1 LAWGVQISPISDKKG
16 APLRKANLKGS
27 VEAVGKKNP
36 KKEKVVLRLYVSGM
50 TERSMKAIQN
60 IRKICDE
67 QLKDLCDLQVI
78 DIYKQPVLAKGEQII
93 ATPTL
98 IKKLPPPLRKFI
110 GDLTNT
116 ERILVGLDL
125 RRK

>member
-1 LAWGVQISPISDKKG
+1 MILDRKG
-16 APLRKANLKGS
+16 LR
-27 VEAVGKKNP
+27 
-36 KKEKVVLRLYVSGM
+36 KKEKEKYVLRLYVSGL
-50 TERSMKAIQN
+50 TQRSSVAIQN

-67 QLKDLCDLQVI
+67 QLKDRCDLQVI

-116 ERILVGLDL
+116 ERILLGLDFQ
-125 RRK
+125 KK

>member
-1 LAWGVQISPISDKKG
+1 MK
-16 APLRKANLKGS
+16 N
-27 VEAVGKKNP
+27 KKNTLRQANRKDPAPSGGEGFP
-36 KKEKVVLRLYVSGM
+36 KKEKYVLRLYISGM
-50 TERSMKAIQN
+50 TARSMKAIKN
-60 IRKICDE
+60 IRDICDE
-67 QLKDLCDLQVI
+67 QLKDQCDLQVI
-78 DIYKQPVLAKGEQII
+78 DIYEQPVLAKGEQII

>member
-1 LAWGVQISPISDKKG
+1 MGQAKRKNHAKATGKSSDKK
-16 APLRKANLKGS
+16 
-27 VEAVGKKNP
+27 
-36 KKEKVVLRLYVSGM
+36 KEEKYILRLYVSGL
-50 TERSMKAIQN
+50 TPKSINSIQI

-67 QLKDLCDLQVI
+67 QLKDRCDLQVI

-125 RRK
+125 KKK

>member
-1 LAWGVQISPISDKKG
+1 MRQAREGDSIGPVEKGV
-16 APLRKANLKGS
+16 R
-27 VEAVGKKNP
+27 
-36 KKEKVVLRLYVSGM
+36 KKEKDKYILRLYVSGM
-50 TERSMKAIQN
+50 TRRSMVAIQN

-67 QLKDLCDLQVI
+67 QLKDRCDLHVI
-78 DIYKQPVLAKGEQII
+78 DIYKRPVLAKGEQII

-116 ERILVGLDL
+116 ERILMGLDL
-125 RRK
+125 QKK

>member
-1 LAWGVQISPISDKKG
+1 MRQAKREGSG
-16 APLRKANLKGS
+16 GS
-27 VEAVGKKNP
+27 VEKGLQR
-36 KKEKVVLRLYVSGM
+36 KEKNKYVLRLYVSGL
-50 TERSMKAIQN
+50 TQRSIRAIQN

-67 QLKDLCDLQVI
+67 RLKDRCDLQVI

-116 ERILVGLDL
+116 DRILLGLDL
-125 RRK
+125 QKK

>member
-1 LAWGVQISPISDKKG
+1 VEKKKM
-16 APLRKANLKGS
+16 RQSKRQGS
-27 VEAVGKKNP
+27 GGSFEKTTGLQ
-36 KKEKVVLRLYVSGM
+36 KKEKEKYILRLYVSGM
-50 TERSMKAIQN
+50 TQRSMAAIQN

-67 QLKDLCDLQVI
+67 RLKDRCDLQVI

-98 IKKLPPPLRKFI
+98 IKKLPLPLRKFI

-116 ERILVGLDL
+116 ERILIGLDL
-125 RRK
+125 QKK

>member
-1 LAWGVQISPISDKKG
+1 MRQSKRQDSVGSFEKG
-16 APLRKANLKGS
+16 PQ
-27 VEAVGKKNP
+27 
-36 KKEKVVLRLYVSGM
+36 KKEKEKYILRLYVSGM
-50 TERSMKAIQN
+50 TQRSMVAIQN

-67 QLKDLCDLQVI
+67 QLKDRCDLHVI

-98 IKKLPPPLRKFI
+98 IKKLPLPLRKFI

-116 ERILVGLDL
+116 ERILIGLDL
-125 RRK
+125 QKK

>member
-1 LAWGVQISPISDKKG
+1 M
-16 APLRKANLKGS
+16 N
-27 VEAVGKKNP
+27 
-36 KKEKVVLRLYVSGM
+36 
-50 TERSMKAIQN
+50 AIQN

-67 QLKDLCDLQVI
+67 QLKNRCDLRVI

-116 ERILVGLDL
+116 ERIIVGLDL

>member
-1 LAWGVQISPISDKKG
+1 MTLNRKG
-16 APLRKANLKGS
+16 LQ
-27 VEAVGKKNP
+27 
-36 KKEKVVLRLYVSGM
+36 KKEKEKYVLRLYISGL
-50 TERSMKAIQN
+50 TQRSSVAIQN

-67 QLKDLCDLQVI
+67 QLKDQCDLQVI

-125 RRK
+125 RKK

>member
-1 LAWGVQISPISDKKG
+1 LDS
-16 APLRKANLKGS
+16 NLKSEERRYSMRQAREGDS
-27 VEAVGKKNP
+27 IGPVEKGVR
-36 KKEKVVLRLYVSGM
+36 KKEKDKYILRLYVSGM
-50 TERSMKAIQN
+50 TRRSMVAIQN

-67 QLKDLCDLQVI
+67 QLKDRCDLHVI
-78 DIYKQPVLAKGEQII
+78 DIYKRPVLAKGEQII

-116 ERILVGLDL
+116 ERILMGLDL
-125 RRK
+125 QKK

>member
-1 LAWGVQISPISDKKG
+1 MKQAT
-16 APLRKANLKGS
+16 RKGS
-27 VEAVGKKNP
+27 LNWVGKVFP
-36 KKEKVVLRLYVSGM
+36 RKKEYVLRLYISGM
-50 TERSMKAIQN
+50 TERSMNAIRN

-67 QLKDLCDLQVI
+67 ELKGRCDLQVI

-98 IKKLPPPLRKFI
+98 IKKLPLPLRKFI

-116 ERILVGLDL
+116 ERILLGLDL
-125 RRK
+125 KKK

>member
-1 LAWGVQISPISDKKG
+1 
-16 APLRKANLKGS
+16 
-27 VEAVGKKNP
+27 
-36 KKEKVVLRLYVSGM
+36 M
-50 TERSMKAIQN
+50 TQRSMVAIQN

-67 QLKDLCDLQVI
+67 QLKDRCDLQVI

-116 ERILVGLDL
+116 ERILIGLDL
-125 RRK
+125 QKK

>member
-1 LAWGVQISPISDKKG
+1 
-16 APLRKANLKGS
+16 
-27 VEAVGKKNP
+27 
-36 KKEKVVLRLYVSGM
+36 M

>member
-1 LAWGVQISPISDKKG
+1 MREASRKG
-16 APLRKANLKGS
+16 PVNS
-27 VEAVGKKNP
+27 VGKGYP
-36 KKEKVVLRLYVSGM
+36 KKEKYVLRLYVSGM
-50 TERSMKAIQN
+50 TERSIKAIRN

-67 QLKDLCDLQVI
+67 QLEDRCDLQVI

-116 ERILVGLDL
+116 ERIVLGLDFK
-125 RRK
+125 RK